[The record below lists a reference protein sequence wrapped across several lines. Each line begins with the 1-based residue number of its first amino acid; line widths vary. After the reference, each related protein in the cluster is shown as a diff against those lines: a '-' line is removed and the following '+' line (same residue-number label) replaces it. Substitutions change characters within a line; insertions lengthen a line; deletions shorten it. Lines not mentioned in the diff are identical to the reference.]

1 MSDGRS
7 LKLLQQ
13 MVPSEPPPISGK
25 RSSGDCVVQR
35 TEQTHAGRWRSAL
48 LLGCAADCFAVGA
61 GDFQGCLQ
69 AEAIRFQAE
78 AECWLL
84 CVIL

>member
-1 MSDGRS
+1 M
-7 LKLLQQ
+7 
-13 MVPSEPPPISGK
+13 
-25 RSSGDCVVQR
+25 
-35 TEQTHAGRWRSAL
+35 EQTHAGRWRSAL